1 MSDDW
6 AKEIANKIR
15 KNQSK
20 EVSAERAS
28 QIVKAAEDARQQA
41 ADILFKLFI
50 NKVDAVCRQ
59 IEKAEGKG
67 GGLLGFFRRR
77 SSSDV
82 LSYAVSPEQT
92 FRFQVREAYGT
103 RLEIE
108 YNRDSQPSLRVDVA
122 TYELVNGDYLPIF
135 RDSGAIAG
143 AQIWQEK
150 KNERKHPEL
159 IARLF
164 LVLSAAAVE
173 EKLNIKDTV
182 RWVYETDNKVF
193 TDEDVQK
200 LIENLIASA

>member
-41 ADILFKLFI
+41 SDILFNLFI
-50 NKVDAVCRQ
+50 DKVDA
-59 IEKAEGKG
+59 
-67 GGLLGFFRRR
+67 GLLGFFRRR

-108 YNRDSQPSLRVDVA
+108 YNRDNQPSLRVDVA

-135 RDSGAIAG
+135 RDSGAVAG

-150 KNERKHPEL
+150 KSERKHPEL

-173 EKLNIKDTV
+173 EKLKIKDSV
-182 RWVYETDNKVF
+182 RWVYESDNKAF